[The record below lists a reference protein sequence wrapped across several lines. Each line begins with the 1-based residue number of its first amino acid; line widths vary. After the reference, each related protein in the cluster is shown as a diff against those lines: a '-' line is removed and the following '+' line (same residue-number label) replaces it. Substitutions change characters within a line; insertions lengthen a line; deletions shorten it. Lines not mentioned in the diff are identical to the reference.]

1 MGHTRNSIVIN
12 APYEQVFDTSNQIE
26 RWTELFGGE
35 YVKADVLQRKGN
47 RIEFRLTNNEGQS
60 WTSFRLLFKEHKFA
74 YAQKNEPTFP
84 FKYMKIIWLYTE
96 VEGGILMTWIQDFEV
111 APGAKF
117 TDEQVINGVNEHSQH
132 NLIIF
137 KEVIE
142 KEAKGG
148 KNKSCCCG

>member
-1 MGHTRNSIVIN
+1 MGHTVNSIVID
-12 APYEQVFDTSNQIE
+12 APYEQVFDTSNNIE

-35 YVKADVLQRKGN
+35 YVKADVLSREGN

-60 WTSFRLLFKEHKFA
+60 WTSFRLLYKEHKFA

-84 FKYMKIIWLYTE
+84 FKHMKIIWLYTE

-111 APGAKF
+111 DPKAKF
-117 TDEQVINGVNEHSQH
+117 TDAQVVDGVNEHSQH
-132 NLIIF
+132 NLKIF

-142 KEAKGG
+142 KEAK
-148 KNKSCCCG
+148 N

>member
-1 MGHTRNSIVIN
+1 MGHTVNSIIIN
-12 APYEQVFDTSNQIE
+12 ASYEKVFDTSNNIA

-35 YVKADVLQRKGN
+35 YVKADVLSHIGN

-60 WTSFRLLFKEHKFA
+60 WTSFRLLYKEHKFA

-96 VEGGILMTWIQDFEV
+96 VAGGILMTWIQDFEV
-111 APGAKF
+111 AQGAKF

-132 NLIIF
+132 NLKIF
-137 KEVIE
+137 KAVIE
-142 KEAKGG
+142 KEAK
-148 KNKSCCCG
+148 